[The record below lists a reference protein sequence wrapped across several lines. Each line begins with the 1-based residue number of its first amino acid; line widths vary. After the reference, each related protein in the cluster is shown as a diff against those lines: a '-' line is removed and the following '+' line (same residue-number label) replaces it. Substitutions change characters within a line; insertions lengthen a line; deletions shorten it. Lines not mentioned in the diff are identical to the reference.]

1 MKLPRLRARRGRAG
15 GQGRTADRGREGA
28 EEHGRPGGLSEI
40 LPPVKVVK
48 LAAHSILDTYIA
60 HGHLH
65 ILTEL
70 KALFP

>member
-1 MKLPRLRARRGRAG
+1 MKGNETFKVAVYGTLLAG
-15 GQGRTADRGREGA
+15 ERNGA

-48 LAAHSILDTYIA
+48 LAAHSIFDTYIA
-60 HGHLH
+60 HSHLH

-70 KALFP
+70 KVLFP